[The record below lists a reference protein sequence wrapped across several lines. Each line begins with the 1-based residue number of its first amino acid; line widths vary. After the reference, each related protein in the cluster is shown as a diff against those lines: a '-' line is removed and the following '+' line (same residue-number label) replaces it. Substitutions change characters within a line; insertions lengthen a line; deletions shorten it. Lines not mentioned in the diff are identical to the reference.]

1 MTRKG
6 YKNTFRPK
14 REDEKVPQTRQ
25 MMKRPRKGGREFVCR
40 AIALRQSRSIIERGT
55 EFHRD
60 CLPMKKKSN
69 IQDMSGK
76 KVNHAAKI
84 VDYKKET
91 KSLPRVICR

>member
-6 YKNTFRPK
+6 YENTFRPK

-25 MMKRPRKGGREFVCR
+25 MMKRPRKGGREFVGR

-60 CLPMKKKSN
+60 QVLSYPVL
-69 IQDMSGK
+69 SGR
-76 KVNHAAKI
+76 
-84 VDYKKET
+84 
-91 KSLPRVICR
+91 SLIMAYF

>member
-6 YKNTFRPK
+6 YENTFRPK

-60 CLPMKKKSN
+60 CLSMKKNQMYRRWVEKSQSRREN
-69 IQDMSGK
+69 RR
-76 KVNHAAKI
+76 
-84 VDYKKET
+84 
-91 KSLPRVICR
+91 L